1 MLPPVFVFRGE
12 KMNIAKVIERVRA
25 LKAGYDV
32 SDEMII
38 SYIDAAEQ
46 LILTD
51 IVRGREG
58 EQEIFA
64 DYGNYDVNS
73 DREKELFARAPFD
86 VVYEQYAATKIDLL
100 SEESERYLNDM
111 AAFRDTFLDL
121 KRYWWQ
127 MHRQVRNYRFH
138 GGV

>member
-1 MLPPVFVFRGE
+1 
-12 KMNIAKVIERVRA
+12 MNIAKVMERVRA
-25 LKAGYDV
+25 LKSGYDV

-46 LILTD
+46 MILTD

-58 EQEIFA
+58 DQSVFVE
-64 DYGNYDVNS
+64 YGGYDVNT
-73 DREKELFARAPFD
+73 DREKELFAGAPFD
-86 VVYEQYAATKIDLL
+86 VVYEQFAATKIDLL
-100 SEESERYLNDM
+100 SEESERYMNDM

-127 MHRQVRNYRFH
+127 THRQIKNYRYH
-138 GGV
+138 R

>member
-1 MLPPVFVFRGE
+1 
-12 KMNIAKVIERVRA
+12 MNIAKVMERVRA
-25 LKAGYDV
+25 LKSGYDV

-46 LILTD
+46 MILTD

-58 EQEIFA
+58 DQSVFDE
-64 DYGNYDVNS
+64 YGGYDVNT
-73 DREKELFARAPFD
+73 DREKELFAGAPFD
-86 VVYEQYAATKIDLL
+86 VVYEQFAVTKIDLL
-100 SEESERYLNDM
+100 SEESERYMNDM

-127 MHRQVRNYRFH
+127 THRQIKNYRYH
-138 GGV
+138 R

>member
-1 MLPPVFVFRGE
+1 
-12 KMNIAKVIERVRA
+12 MNIAKVMERVRA
-25 LKAGYDV
+25 IKSGYDV

-46 LILTD
+46 MILTD

-58 EQEIFA
+58 DQSVFDE
-64 DYGNYDVNS
+64 YGGYDVNT
-73 DREKELFARAPFD
+73 DREKELFAGAPFD
-86 VVYEQYAATKIDLL
+86 VVYEQFAATKIDLL
-100 SEESERYLNDM
+100 SEESERYMNDM

-127 MHRQVRNYRFH
+127 THRQIKNYRYH
-138 GGV
+138 R

>member
-64 DYGNYDVNS
+64 NYGNYDVNS
-73 DREKELFARAPFD
+73 DREKKLFARAPFD

-127 MHRQVRNYRFH
+127 THRQVRNYRFH

>member
-1 MLPPVFVFRGE
+1 
-12 KMNIAKVIERVRA
+12 MNIAKVMERVRA
-25 LKAGYDV
+25 LKSGYDV

-46 LILTD
+46 MILTD

-58 EQEIFA
+58 DQSVFDE
-64 DYGNYDVNS
+64 YGGYDVNT
-73 DREKELFARAPFD
+73 DREKELFAGAPFD
-86 VVYEQYAATKIDLL
+86 VVYEQFAATKIDLL
-100 SEESERYLNDM
+100 SEESERYMNDM

-127 MHRQVRNYRFH
+127 THRQIKNYRYH
-138 GGV
+138 R

>member
-1 MLPPVFVFRGE
+1 
-12 KMNIAKVIERVRA
+12 MNIAKVMERVRA
-25 LKAGYDV
+25 IKSGYDV

-46 LILTD
+46 MILTD

-58 EQEIFA
+58 DQSVFDE
-64 DYGNYDVNS
+64 YGGYDVNT
-73 DREKELFARAPFD
+73 DREKELLAGAPFD
-86 VVYEQYAATKIDLL
+86 VVYEQFAATKIDLL
-100 SEESERYLNDM
+100 SEESERYMNDM

-127 MHRQVRNYRFH
+127 THRQARNYRYH
-138 GGV
+138 GGA